1 MPAFLFW
8 ASCSYAI
15 SINYISAP
23 YSPISVS
30 KLKSQMAEQIQNLPV
45 ADAFLFSDQAKLSHL
60 DWWQWWL
67 YFDYSDTQVD
77 ANVVW
82 DEFEIMRAVGSWS
95 IGRGR
100 RGRCCHTW
108 EWRQMVSFQGNMK
121 IYRANHLWGFS
132 SKFVLGLPDF
142 FLLESRVFSFAS
154 VA

>member
-1 MPAFLFW
+1 MCFCDFL
-8 ASCSYAI
+8 

-30 KLKSQMAEQIQNLPV
+30 KLKSQMAEQVQNLPV

-60 DWWQWWL
+60 DWWQWWM

-95 IGRGR
+95 IGPEERWVL
-100 RGRCCHTW
+100 T
-108 EWRQMVSFQGNMK
+108 
-121 IYRANHLWGFS
+121 HLGMETNGFLPGKHENIS
-132 SKFVLGLPDF
+132 SKPPLRENIRFQ
-142 FLLESRVFSFAS
+142 FAF
-154 VA
+154 